1 MLQELYEVYNPTTG
15 SIFTS
20 FALRQEVEKEAVMD
34 RLLALFIACDKVS
47 TPSSIDIVV
56 TNSVKYNLES
66 IKLKAAEAIIDR
78 LPFLHDA
85 LGVIDIAAVIYDDSY
100 PHIDCGLR
108 KAVISQIQSRLPTI
122 MEDETAWEAYSSNK
136 TVLKALHECHCASL
150 EDVSSDEALTPP
162 ATPNK
167 VEKKYR
173 AQTRSSGA

>member
-1 MLQELYEVYNPTTG
+1 MLFV
-15 SIFTS
+15 
-20 FALRQEVEKEAVMD
+20 A
-34 RLLALFIACDKVS
+34 
-47 TPSSIDIVV
+47 
-56 TNSVKYNLES
+56 NSVKYNLES

-85 LGVIDIAAVIYDDSY
+85 MGVIDIAAVIYDESC
-100 PHIDCGLR
+100 PQIDCGLR
-108 KAVISQIQSRLPTI
+108 KAIISQIQSRLPTI
-122 MEDETAWEAYSSNK
+122 MEDEAAWEAYAGNK